1 MDRDIDPNI
10 GTSIGR
16 ANTHDPKWGA
26 WAIWSSVSLA
36 LALFVVLA
44 GGFDPGLLLGSAVRV
59 IIAAVLMVFR
69 DRDTQ

>member
-16 ANTHDPKWGA
+16 VDTRDPKWVA

-44 GGFDPGLLLGSAVRV
+44 GGFDPGLLLGWAAGV

-69 DRDTQ
+69 R